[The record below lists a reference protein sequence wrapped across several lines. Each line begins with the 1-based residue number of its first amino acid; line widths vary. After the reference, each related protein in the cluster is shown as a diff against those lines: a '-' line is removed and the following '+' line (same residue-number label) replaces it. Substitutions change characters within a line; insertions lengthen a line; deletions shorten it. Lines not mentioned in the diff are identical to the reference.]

1 MTLSH
6 FILRPYG
13 GDMKL
18 PAMVFADIRDWE
30 CKCLLNKEVFDVL
43 VLLGRGVRGRSGVC
57 RRCLCQRLRVSCQS
71 SQSRVSS
78 SS

>member
-18 PAMVFADIRDWE
+18 PGKVFGDILDVE
-30 CKCLLNKEVFDVL
+30 CNSLLNKGVLTLRGVLPCQGKGRKESLPALIKAGLSAACDVL
-43 VLLGRGVRGRSGVC
+43 PE
-57 RRCLCQRLRVSCQS
+57 
-71 SQSRVSS
+71 
-78 SS
+78 

>member
-18 PAMVFADIRDWE
+18 PAMVFADIRDRE
-30 CKCLLNKEVFDVL
+30 CKCLLN
-43 VLLGRGVRGRSGVC
+43 
-57 RRCLCQRLRVSCQS
+57 
-71 SQSRVSS
+71 
-78 SS
+78 